1 MAEVLSTADRPA
13 DGAAGGGAPVDAT
26 AAGTVEHGSLP
37 QKQLIPLLM
46 KLKWALW
53 KRSYRK
59 NVGKIIGTVI
69 GVLYAGGGLVG
80 LVFAFI
86 GLTMASG
93 EGAMFPAVIRGLG
106 AVTVLAWLL
115 IPIFA
120 FGLDDTLDPRRFAL
134 FPRSAKELQPG
145 MFAAAALSLPT
156 LLTAVA
162 VAIATVFEVIWLL
175 AFGAGTLWVVL
186 ALVALIPAN
195 LAGIALCLLLP
206 RAWFAHSA
214 SRSSSR
220 SGRELGGIFGM
231 LLFLGVIYGFSV
243 SVQGLTDLDFDLVRK
258 WSLLAVSVLAWT
270 PFGALFAIP
279 MDLAEGQVLVALV
292 RALIGAV
299 TIVAV
304 WLWWRRSLDLA
315 LTSALT
321 GDASSG
327 TAKVTSL
334 VPRWVKPS
342 PFGAALGRSLRYWR
356 RDTRYL
362 AAVAI
367 YPLVF
372 VFLIAMG
379 LVLPESR
386 PMMLVMA
393 VFMAG
398 MTGISLSNEIG
409 FDGPAGWV
417 NITAGMD
424 ARANLLGRVAAIALI
439 MVPAALLAMVAIP
452 LLYGVPHLI
461 PLLVLGTAGLMLT
474 GWGVSLIVG
483 VLLPYPTSAPGTNP
497 MKDKSAS
504 SANAFLAMGAAS
516 LGVFVPQLPAIGL
529 AAWGVL
535 SGSLMI
541 QIIAGV
547 VALAIGVLMLWL
559 GVRIGSRRLSTHSPE
574 LFQKVRDHV

>member
-461 PLLVLGTAGLMLT
+461 PLIVLGTAGLMLT